1 MKYILSI
8 ILFFLLAGSLSAQNE
23 QDQVIFKAMQDEMQR
38 SKEQLMLPGMQKPY
52 YLSYTLG
59 RTHQF
64 EVVGALGGVT
74 NFYES
79 PWSAVGGVQMFLGD
93 YDHNNDINYVCAS
106 VQAGMPEQADYD
118 VIRRNFWLGSDAMYK
133 WSLQA
138 GAMKDAY
145 LKANPKTACLLY
157 TSPSPRD

>member
-118 VIRRNFWLGSDAMYK
+118 VIR
-133 WSLQA
+133 
-138 GAMKDAY
+138 
-145 LKANPKTACLLY
+145 
-157 TSPSPRD
+157 

>member
-64 EVVGALGGVT
+64 EVDRKSTRLNSSHVKR
-74 NFYES
+74 S
-79 PWSAVGGVQMFLGD
+79 RMPSSA
-93 YDHNNDINYVCAS
+93 
-106 VQAGMPEQADYD
+106 
-118 VIRRNFWLGSDAMYK
+118 
-133 WSLQA
+133 
-138 GAMKDAY
+138 
-145 LKANPKTACLLY
+145 
-157 TSPSPRD
+157 

>member
-64 EVVGALGGVT
+64 EVVGALGVLLIFTNLLGV
-74 NFYES
+74 
-79 PWSAVGGVQMFLGD
+79 PLVGYRCFWEITIIIMIL
-93 YDHNNDINYVCAS
+93 IMYVLLFR
-106 VQAGMPEQADYD
+106 PEC
-118 VIRRNFWLGSDAMYK
+118 RNRLIM
-133 WSLQA
+133 
-138 GAMKDAY
+138 M
-145 LKANPKTACLLY
+145 
-157 TSPSPRD
+157 

>member
-74 NFYES
+74 NFYDGLLGV
-79 PWSAVGGVQMFLGD
+79 PLVGCRCFWEITIIIMIL
-93 YDHNNDINYVCAS
+93 IMYVLLFR
-106 VQAGMPEQADYD
+106 PEC
-118 VIRRNFWLGSDAMYK
+118 RNRLIM
-133 WSLQA
+133 
-138 GAMKDAY
+138 M
-145 LKANPKTACLLY
+145 
-157 TSPSPRD
+157 

>member
-79 PWSAVGGVQMFLGD
+79 PGSAVGGV
-93 YDHNNDINYVCAS
+93 
-106 VQAGMPEQADYD
+106 
-118 VIRRNFWLGSDAMYK
+118 
-133 WSLQA
+133 
-138 GAMKDAY
+138 
-145 LKANPKTACLLY
+145 
-157 TSPSPRD
+157 

>member
-79 PWSAVGGVQMFLGD
+79 PWSAVGGVQMFWEITIIIMIL
-93 YDHNNDINYVCAS
+93 IMYVLLFR
-106 VQAGMPEQADYD
+106 PEC
-118 VIRRNFWLGSDAMYK
+118 RNRLIM
-133 WSLQA
+133 
-138 GAMKDAY
+138 M
-145 LKANPKTACLLY
+145 
-157 TSPSPRD
+157 